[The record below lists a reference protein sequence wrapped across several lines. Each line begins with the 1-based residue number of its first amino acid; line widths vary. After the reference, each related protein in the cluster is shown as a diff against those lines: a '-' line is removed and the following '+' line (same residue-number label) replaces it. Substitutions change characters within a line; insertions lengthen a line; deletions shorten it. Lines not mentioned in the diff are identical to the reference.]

1 MVLMPIFSFLTI
13 QRLKKD
19 LSKKEIITLYGPLY
33 ETLNEH
39 RETVFVMNSIFCL
52 NRLVLGI
59 STGLFETTSVVP
71 CIYALFGGT
80 IFQLGFQMRFN
91 PMKYKYASI
100 IEKGNLVVIYF
111 SSYFLLL
118 FSEWISDIE
127 LNYQLGFMFSNI
139 LKYFCLVH
147 GIIIFWDI
155 CMQLRKVYR
164 KR

>member
-1 MVLMPIFSFLTI
+1 MVLLPIFSFLTI

-33 ETLNEH
+33 ENLNEH
-39 RETVFVMNSIFCL
+39 RDTVFVMNSIFCL

-111 SSYFLLL
+111 STYFLLL
-118 FSEWISDIE
+118 FSEWNSDIE

-139 LKYFCLVH
+139 FPK
-147 GIIIFWDI
+147 
-155 CMQLRKVYR
+155 
-164 KR
+164 